1 VSVSQSVQNLLN
13 TIAHSVPKIGVFIL
27 VLIVGWIVASI
38 VRRVIEA
45 LLKRVHFDQMAERGP
60 IGQALS
66 SRGYHASN
74 LLARIIYYAVL
85 LITLQLAFG
94 VFGPNPVSTMLNGMV
109 NWLPKAFVAVI
120 LVVVAS
126 AIAKVVKD
134 LIGAALGGL
143 SYGRFIA
150 SAAAIVIIALGV
162 IAALNQ
168 VDVASAITQPVL
180 IATLATVGAILAIGI
195 GGGMVRPMEQ
205 RWERMLDAAERETS
219 SMAAYQRGR
228 QDALSSPGAVAG
240 MAGAGETGAE
250 ASQHAYA
257 GHPGQQA
264 GYAGQQGTGYAG
276 SPQGQAGPPPAQSG
290 QQYEGQQ
297 YEGQQGPGYAGPPE
311 GQAGPPEAQ
320 GGPQYTPP
328 EGFGYAGP
336 EGPQGPGQPAPPH
349 GHMPAPGMGE
359 QPPPGPG
366 GEMPPQQHHGRPDT
380 P

>member
-13 TIAHSVPKIGVFIL
+13 TIAHSLPKIGVFIL

-45 LLKRVHFDQMAERGP
+45 LLKRVHFDQMADRGP
-60 IGQALS
+60 IGQALT

-94 VFGPNPVSTMLNGMV
+94 VFGPNAVSTMLNGMV
-109 NWLPKAFVAVI
+109 SWLPKAFVAVI
-120 LVVVAS
+120 LIVVAS

-168 VDVASAITQPVL
+168 IDVASAITQPVL
-180 IATLATVGAILAIGI
+180 IAALATVGAILAIGI

-228 QDALSSPGAVAG
+228 QDALSSPGAAAG
-240 MAGAGETGAE
+240 MAGGPAAGEQ

-257 GHPGQQA
+257 GQPGP
-264 GYAGQQGTGYAG
+264 GYAGQQGTGYTGQEGAG
-276 SPQGQAGPPPAQSG
+276 
-290 QQYEGQQ
+290 
-297 YEGQQGPGYAGPPE
+297 
-311 GQAGPPEAQ
+311 
-320 GGPQYTPP
+320 YT
-328 EGFGYAGP
+328 
-336 EGPQGPGQPAPPH
+336 GPQGPGQVGPPPEGQGGPPQGGSPQAQAGPQYAPPEGPGYAGH
-349 GHMPAPGMGE
+349 GGAHHAWPQGPGQAGPPASGPY
-359 QPPPGPG
+359 GPG
-366 GEMPPQQHHGRPDT
+366 GEQMPPPRHHGRPDT

>member
-1 VSVSQSVQNLLN
+1 MSHTLASVSVSQSVQNLLN

-38 VRRVIEA
+38 VRRAVRA
-45 LLKRVHFDQMAERGP
+45 LLKRVHFDQVAERGP

-66 SRGYHASN
+66 SRGYHATT
-74 LLARIIYYAVL
+74 LLARLIYYAVL

-120 LVVVAS
+120 LIVVAS

-134 LIGAALGGL
+134 LLGAALGGL

-150 SAAAIVIIALGV
+150 SAAAVVIIGLGV

-168 VDVASAITQPVL
+168 INVASAITQPVL

-228 QDALSSPGAVAG
+228 QDALSSPGAMTG

-264 GYAGQQGTGYAG
+264 GYAGQQGPGY
-276 SPQGQAGPPPAQSG
+276 AGPPPAQGGPQYAG
-290 QQYEGQQ
+290 QE
-297 YEGQQGPGYAGPPE
+297 GPGYAGPAE
-311 GQAGPPEAQ
+311 GQGGSQYDPPAGP
-320 GGPQYTPP
+320 
-328 EGFGYAGP
+328 GYA
-336 EGPQGPGQPAPPH
+336 GPQGPGQAAPPH
-349 GHMPAPGMGE
+349 GQMPAPGRGE
-359 QPPPGPG
+359 QPPSGPG
-366 GEMPPQQHHGRPDT
+366 DELPPQQHHGRPGT

>member
-1 VSVSQSVQNLLN
+1 MSHTLASVSVSQSVQNLIN
-13 TIAHSVPKIGVFIL
+13 TIGRSLPKIGVFIL
-27 VLIVGWIVASI
+27 ILIVGWIVARI
-38 VRRVIEA
+38 VRRVVEA
-45 LLKRVHFDQMAERGP
+45 LLKRVHFDRVAERGP

-66 SRGYHASN
+66 TRGYHATT

-94 VFGPNPVSTMLNGMV
+94 VFGPNPVSTMINGMV

-120 LVVVAS
+120 LIVVAS

-134 LIGAALGGL
+134 LIGAALSGL

-150 SAAAIVIIALGV
+150 SAAAVVIIALGV

-168 VDVASAITQPVL
+168 IDVAAAITQPVL

-228 QDALSSPGAVAG
+228 QDALSSPGATAG
-240 MAGAGETGAE
+240 TGAGAGSGAE

-257 GHPGQQA
+257 GQQSGYADQQEGSGYTGQADPAEPQ
-264 GYAGQQGTGYAG
+264 AGQQPGSGYPG
-276 SPQGQAGPPPAQSG
+276 QSG
-290 QQYEGQQ
+290 SAESQGGSQY
-297 YEGQQGPGYAGPPE
+297 
-311 GQAGPPEAQ
+311 
-320 GGPQYTPP
+320 GGPQY
-328 EGFGYAGP
+328 GGP
-336 EGPQGPGQPAPPH
+336 SASGPSGQYGPGDDQ
-349 GHMPAPGMGE
+349 M
-359 QPPPGPG
+359 PPP
-366 GEMPPQQHHGRPDT
+366 QHHGRPRM